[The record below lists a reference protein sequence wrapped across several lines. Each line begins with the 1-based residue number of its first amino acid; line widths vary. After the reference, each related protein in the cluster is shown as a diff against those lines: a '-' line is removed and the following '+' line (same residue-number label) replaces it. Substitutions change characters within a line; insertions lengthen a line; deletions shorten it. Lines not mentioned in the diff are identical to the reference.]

1 MEDEKMLDILNRIE
15 MFIDKDSLDLARELT
30 QLEIDNLKGI
40 TQERCKNTKYYFYD
54 WYCQYCNN
62 INCRNYK
69 NK

>member
-1 MEDEKMLDILNRIE
+1 MEDEKMLDILNKIE
-15 MFIDKDSLDLARELT
+15 MFIDKDSLDLARELA

-62 INCRNYK
+62 INCHNNK